1 MKRLAILRWILLI
14 CSGIILISEL
24 QSCKHD
30 AITINGQDLP
40 ITAPTTTP
48 SLDGASLYTV
58 NCASCHGPL
67 ATSAKLGVS
76 ATLIQTGITTISNM
90 NSLAF
95 LTVGQ
100 VQAIA
105 TALATNTTP
114 TPTLDG
120 ATLYANNCASC
131 HGPLATSTKLGASA
145 NLIQT
150 GISNVSK
157 MQFLSILTSAQI
169 QSIAAVLQTTTPNP
183 TPSTDGTALYAS
195 YCASCHGPIATSAK
209 IGASV
214 ARIQTAI
221 STISNMSSLS
231 SLTSAQIQA
240 ISTALMAV
248 PMPTDG
254 PTLYAINCSSCHGAL
269 ASSHVGGA
277 SVSEIQ
283 GAISEKRQM
292 QFLSTLTLTQIQAI
306 SGALAGIR
314 GGD

>member
-1 MKRLAILRWILLI
+1 
-14 CSGIILISEL
+14 
-24 QSCKHD
+24 
-30 AITINGQDLP
+30 
-40 ITAPTTTP
+40 
-48 SLDGASLYTV
+48 
-58 NCASCHGPL
+58 
-67 ATSAKLGVS
+67 
-76 ATLIQTGITTISNM
+76 M

-95 LTVGQ
+95 LTVAQ

-150 GISNVSK
+150 GISNITK
-157 MQFLSILTSAQI
+157 MQFLSTLTTAQI
-169 QSIAAVLQTTTPNP
+169 QSIAAVLQTTTPNPIPSTDGAALYASYCASCHGPLASSTKLGATANLIQTGINTISNMSSLSSLTSAQIQAIAAILQSTTPNP

-195 YCASCHGPIATSAK
+195 YCASCHGPIVSSSK

-214 ARIQTAI
+214 TRIQTAI

-231 SLTSAQIQA
+231 TLTSAQIQA

-269 ASSHVGGA
+269 ANSHVGGA

-314 GGD
+314 GGDN